1 MLSSATCRLR
11 RSQRLTLPRRV
22 PVPPSQPYLNFLDLP
37 VPETCLWG
45 QLADQ
50 EKTAVIEI
58 LTRLMV
64 KAALA
69 SNRHQEKEHD

>member
-1 MLSSATCRLR
+1 M
-11 RSQRLTLPRRV
+11 
-22 PVPPSQPYLNFLDLP
+22 PPSQPFLNFLDLP

-50 EKTAVIEI
+50 EKSVGIET

-69 SNRHQEKEHD
+69 SKHSQENEHD

>member
-1 MLSSATCRLR
+1 
-11 RSQRLTLPRRV
+11 V
-22 PVPPSQPYLNFLDLP
+22 PVPTSQPYLNFLDLP

-45 QLADQ
+45 QLTDQ
-50 EKTAVIEI
+50 EKNVVVEI

-69 SNRHQEKEHD
+69 SERTQEHEHD

>member
-1 MLSSATCRLR
+1 
-11 RSQRLTLPRRV
+11 
-22 PVPPSQPYLNFLDLP
+22 VPPSQPYLNFLDLP

-58 LTRLMV
+58 FTRLMV

>member
-1 MLSSATCRLR
+1 M
-11 RSQRLTLPRRV
+11 
-22 PVPPSQPYLNFLDLP
+22 PPLQPYLNFLDLP

-45 QLADQ
+45 QLTEQ
-50 EKTAVIEI
+50 EKTIVIEK

-69 SNRHQEKEHD
+69 SKRNQEKARD

>member
-37 VPETCLWG
+37 VPEICLWG

-58 LTRLMV
+58 FTRLMV

-69 SNRHQEKEHD
+69 SNRHQEKEHE

>member
-1 MLSSATCRLR
+1 M
-11 RSQRLTLPRRV
+11 
-22 PVPPSQPYLNFLDLP
+22 PPSQPYLNFLDLP

-45 QLADQ
+45 RLTDQ
-50 EKTAVIEI
+50 EKIAVVEN

-69 SNRHQEKEHD
+69 ASHQQEEEHD

>member
-1 MLSSATCRLR
+1 
-11 RSQRLTLPRRV
+11 V

>member
-11 RSQRLTLPRRV
+11 RNQRLSLPRRV

-45 QLADQ
+45 QL
-50 EKTAVIEI
+50 TAQQKSLVIET

-64 KAALA
+64 KVALA
-69 SNRHQEKEHD
+69 SKHNQENENN